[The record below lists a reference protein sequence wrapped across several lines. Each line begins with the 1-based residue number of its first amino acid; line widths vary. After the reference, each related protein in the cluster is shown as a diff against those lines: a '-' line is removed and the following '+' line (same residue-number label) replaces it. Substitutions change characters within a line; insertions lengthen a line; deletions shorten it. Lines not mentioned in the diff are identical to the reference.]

1 MVLKWRPS
9 INFVNMYIVLFDG
22 ICNLCNAAIRFITKH
37 DKDKTIAFVPLQSE
51 KAKELLKNSA
61 FNTENLNS
69 IVFIADQK
77 IYLKSDAAIEIA
89 KLLHGF
95 PRLLKY
101 FQFIP
106 RPIRDFVYDLIAK
119 NRYRLFG
126 KTCTLIQN

>member
-1 MVLKWRPS
+1 M
-9 INFVNMYIVLFDG
+9 NIVLFDG
-22 ICNLCNAAIRFITKH
+22 ICNLCNASVRFITRH
-37 DKDKTIAFVPLQSE
+37 DKNNTIQFASLQSE
-51 KAKELLKNSA
+51 TAKEILSQ
-61 FNTENLNS
+61 LNIDS
-69 IVFIADQK
+69 QK
-77 IYLKSDAAIEIA
+77 IDSIIFISNEKMFIKSDAAIEIA

-126 KTCTLIQN
+126 KSCALQPSNQNK

>member
-1 MVLKWRPS
+1 M
-9 INFVNMYIVLFDG
+9 NIVLFDG
-22 ICNLCNAAIRFITKH
+22 ICNLCNASVRFITRH
-37 DKDKTIAFVPLQSE
+37 DKNNTIQFASLQSE
-51 KAKELLKNSA
+51 TAKQLLLKMNIDS
-61 FNTENLNS
+61 
-69 IVFIADQK
+69 QK
-77 IYLKSDAAIEIA
+77 IDSIIFISNEKMFIKSGAAIEIV

-126 KTCTLIQN
+126 KSCSLQPSNQNK

>member
-1 MVLKWRPS
+1 M
-9 INFVNMYIVLFDG
+9 NIVLFDG
-22 ICNLCNAAIRFITKH
+22 ICNLCNASVRFITRH
-37 DKDKTIAFVPLQSE
+37 DRNSRIAFASLQSE
-51 KAKELLKNSA
+51 TAKQLLLKMNINAQQIDSII
-61 FNTENLNS
+61 FISNENM
-69 IVFIADQK
+69 FI
-77 IYLKSDAAIEIA
+77 KSDAAIEIA

-126 KTCTLIQN
+126 KSCALQPSNQKK

>member
-1 MVLKWRPS
+1 M
-9 INFVNMYIVLFDG
+9 NIVLFDG
-22 ICNLCNAAIRFITKH
+22 ICNLCNASVRFITKY
-37 DKDKTIAFVPLQSE
+37 DKNRKIQFASLQGE
-51 KAKELLKNSA
+51 TAKELLLKVNIDSQ
-61 FNTENLNS
+61 EINS
-69 IVFIADQK
+69 IIFISNEK
-77 IYLKSDAAIEIA
+77 IFIKSDAAIEIA

-126 KTCTLIQN
+126 KTCSLQTPNQNK

>member
-1 MVLKWRPS
+1 M
-9 INFVNMYIVLFDG
+9 NIVLFDG
-22 ICNLCNAAIRFITKH
+22 ICNLCNASVRFITRH
-37 DKDKTIAFVPLQSE
+37 DKNNTIQFASLQSE
-51 KAKELLKNSA
+51 TAKQLLLKMNINA
-61 FNTENLNS
+61 
-69 IVFIADQK
+69 QK
-77 IYLKSDAAIEIA
+77 IDSIIFISNEKMFIKSDAAIEIA

-126 KTCTLIQN
+126 KSCALQPSNQKK

>member
-1 MVLKWRPS
+1 M
-9 INFVNMYIVLFDG
+9 NIVLFDG
-22 ICNLCNAAIRFITKH
+22 ICNLCNASIRFITRH
-37 DKDKTIAFVPLQSE
+37 DKNNTIQFASLQSE
-51 KAKELLKNSA
+51 TAKEILSQ
-61 FNTENLNS
+61 LNIDSKKIDS
-69 IVFIADQK
+69 IIFISNEK
-77 IYLKSDAAIEIA
+77 MFIKSDAAIEIA

-126 KTCTLIQN
+126 KSCSLQPSNQNK